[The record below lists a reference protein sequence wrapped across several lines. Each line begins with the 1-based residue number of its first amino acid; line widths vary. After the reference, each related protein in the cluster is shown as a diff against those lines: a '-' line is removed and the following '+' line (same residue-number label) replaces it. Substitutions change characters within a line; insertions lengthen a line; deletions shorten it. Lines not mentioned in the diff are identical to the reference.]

1 MKTFFKYFYLLIM
14 LLLAVGPSVDIWYTS
29 TTSNVTESEI
39 IFPLIFS
46 TIFGIFALLAHG
58 IHLNE
63 GKFKKIMIVLILSII
78 IFNYIF
84 TSVCSFK
91 NNLSIRYP
99 LLFVGI
105 VIISF
110 VVSVSICL
118 FAISMIK
125 NAYPLTVSINY
136 KAYIIQKIIS
146 AVPTLTFF
154 ILSIVYMVK
163 MIITDYII
171 FFIVFMVVF
180 FIANLIILIILQ
192 VLFKQAIDSKIYKLF
207 YISKGSRREDVV
219 EELSDCL
226 DLRFGDNFETIRP
239 YKLSGYEKITYLLV
253 FDENGLFTGIEKN
266 INQHWYVT
274 VYR

>member
-14 LLLAVGPSVDIWYTS
+14 LSLAVFFSSGLCTIAAKGGGNGSM
-29 TTSNVTESEI
+29 I
-39 IFPLIFS
+39 IVYLIMS

-63 GKFKKIMIVLILSII
+63 GIFKKIMIFLILSII

-84 TSVCSFK
+84 SSVYSFK

-110 VVSVSICL
+110 AVSVSICL
-118 FAISMIK
+118 SAISMIK
-125 NAYPLTVSINY
+125 NAYPLTVSINH

-146 AVPTLTFF
+146 VVPTLTFF
-154 ILSIVYMVK
+154 ILSIVYGVK
-163 MIITDYII
+163 MIIFDHFI
-171 FFIVFMVVF
+171 FYMVSIFVFS
-180 FIANLIILIILQ
+180 IANLIIFYILQ
-192 VLFKQAIDSKIYKLF
+192 VLFKKAIDSKIYKLF

-266 INQHWYVT
+266 IDQKWV

>member
-14 LLLAVGPSVDIWYTS
+14 LSLAVGFSAGLC
-29 TTSNVTESEI
+29 TTSAGSHGNDPSII
-39 IFPLIFS
+39 IFLIFS

-63 GKFKKIMIVLILSII
+63 GKFKKIMMVLILSII

-84 TSVCSFK
+84 SSVCSFK

-110 VVSVSICL
+110 AVSVSICL

-125 NAYPLTVSINY
+125 NAYPLTVSINH

-146 AVPTLTFF
+146 VVPTLTFF
-154 ILSIVYMVK
+154 ILSIVYGVK
-163 MIITDYII
+163 MIIFDHFI
-171 FFIVFMVVF
+171 FFIVSIFVF
-180 FIANLIILIILQ
+180 SIANLIILIILQ
-192 VLFKQAIDSKIYKLF
+192 VLFKKAIDSKIYRLF
-207 YISKGSRREDVV
+207 YISKGYRREDVV

-239 YKLSGYEKITYLLV
+239 YKLIGYEKITYLLV

-266 INQHWYVT
+266 IKQKWYVT